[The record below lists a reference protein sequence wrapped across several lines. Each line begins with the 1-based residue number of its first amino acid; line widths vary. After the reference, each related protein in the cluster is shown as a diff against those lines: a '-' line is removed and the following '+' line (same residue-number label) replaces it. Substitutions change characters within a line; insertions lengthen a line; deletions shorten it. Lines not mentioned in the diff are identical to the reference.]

1 MAKEG
6 IFKNK
11 DVKKYTLILNDNG
24 LKEELTDEEKWLRA
38 WLVSEYGDGAKFD
51 LDSLKT
57 TSRSESSARKF
68 IEKYNKWIN
77 KCTEI
82 AKKEN
87 FYENN
92 GTKKLLPALYA
103 VIGIMLSFSV
113 ISITKLSYI
122 SLIMSFVFLIYIIAF
137 KKRTANGNELY
148 TKWHALRNFL
158 NDFGTFSEKE
168 LPEIALWEKYLVYA
182 NIFGLA
188 DKLRKQMEVKVPNL
202 NDDISG
208 MNMRDYWVIN
218 NAINRSIA
226 TSVSA
231 AVTEAKSK
239 IASSNSSSG
248 GGFGGGFSGGG
259 GGGGFSGGGGS
270 GGGRF

>member
-1 MAKEG
+1 M
-6 IFKNK
+6 
-11 DVKKYTLILNDNG
+11 
-24 LKEELTDEEKWLRA
+24 
-38 WLVSEYGDGAKFD
+38 
-51 LDSLKT
+51 
-57 TSRSESSARKF
+57 
-68 IEKYNKWIN
+68 
-77 KCTEI
+77 
-82 AKKEN
+82 
-87 FYENN
+87 
-92 GTKKLLPALYA
+92 GTA
-103 VIGIMLSFSV
+103 
-113 ISITKLSYI
+113 ISP
-122 SLIMSFVFLIYIIAF
+122 
-137 KKRTANGNELY
+137 NGNELY

-259 GGGGFSGGGGS
+259 GGGGGS
-270 GGGRF
+270 SW